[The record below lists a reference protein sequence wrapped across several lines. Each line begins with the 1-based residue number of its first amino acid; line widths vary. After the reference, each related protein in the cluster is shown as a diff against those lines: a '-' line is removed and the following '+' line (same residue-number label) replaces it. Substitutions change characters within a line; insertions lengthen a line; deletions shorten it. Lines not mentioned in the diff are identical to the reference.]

1 MKTAKEVLTTELTQI
16 EFAEALSMRP
26 ESTFVQQMFSLI
38 DKDNNGYISFREFL
52 DIMVIF
58 AKGSAEQKIKLMFD
72 MYDVNQVRKII
83 GLYMSFLNTT
93 CDF

>member
-52 DIMVIF
+52 DVMVIF

-72 MYDVNQVRKII
+72 MYDVNQVSVASSVV
-83 GLYMSFLNTT
+83 LF
-93 CDF
+93 

>member
-83 GLYMSFLNTT
+83 DLYMSFLNTT